1 MKRFLVVIACFACCW
16 PCIAQ
21 NADEPASK
29 DDVILYLRT
38 MRSHDLMVRTM
49 QVQSNAMQKL
59 FADQIIKQKGSLP
72 PDFES
77 RMGKMMDDLVKGM
90 PVDDITDAMIPSYQN
105 HFTKSDIEAM
115 NKFYSSPVGQKV
127 LEQLPA
133 VMQEGMQ
140 AAMPIMSKYLSDWQ
154 DRIKKEFESTQK
166 SPDRQNTGPTINKN

>member
-1 MKRFLVVIACFACCW
+1 MKRLLIALACFACCL
-16 PCIAQ
+16 PCLAQ

-38 MRSHDLMVRTM
+38 MHSHDLMVRTM
-49 QVQSNAMQKL
+49 QVQSKAMQQL
-59 FADQIIKQKGSLP
+59 FSDQIMKEKGSLP

-77 RMGKMMDDLVKGM
+77 RMGKIMDELVKGM
-90 PVDDITDAMIPSYQN
+90 PVDEITDAMIPSYQN
-105 HFTKSDIEAM
+105 HFSKGDIEAM

-154 DRIKKEFESTQK
+154 ERIKKEFNSLPKDSATPSANPQAK
-166 SPDRQNTGPTINKN
+166 D